1 MGKKD
6 RKETVNLTLDH
17 VPRDSPFAVL
27 AGVTVAPG
35 PAAPDTAPG
44 PETGSGTRAP
54 VGPGSRGRLVLRRE
68 TKHRGGKAV
77 IVVSGLGAIE
87 GFDLQTA
94 EVLASRL
101 KRQLGCGGT
110 VEATDGA
117 LELVFQGDRPGRV
130 AELLR
135 AEGFRVDGVT
145 T

>member
-6 RKETVNLTLDH
+6 KREGKSATLAPE
-17 VPRDSPFAVL
+17 PRESPFAGL
-27 AGVTVAPG
+27 AGLDLAPSPEVTIPP
-35 PAAPDTAPG
+35 PAGEDAMARTAVP
-44 PETGSGTRAP
+44 PKSH
-54 VGPGSRGRLVLRRE
+54 GRLVLRRE

-110 VEATDGA
+110 VEDTDGA

-145 T
+145 S